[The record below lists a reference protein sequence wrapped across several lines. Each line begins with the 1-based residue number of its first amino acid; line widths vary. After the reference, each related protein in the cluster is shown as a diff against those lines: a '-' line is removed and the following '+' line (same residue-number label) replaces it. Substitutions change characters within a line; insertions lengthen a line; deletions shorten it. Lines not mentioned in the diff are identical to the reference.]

1 MANALFLVPYPVGKA
16 PAQSLRP
23 EQYPDALA
31 VAGHTRQLPPF
42 LTEATWNSPHKPG
55 QTAESGD

>member
-1 MANALFLVPYPVGKA
+1 MANAFFLVPCPVGKA

-31 VAGHTRQLPPF
+31 VAGHARQLPPF
-42 LTEATWNSPHKPG
+42 LTEAT
-55 QTAESGD
+55 